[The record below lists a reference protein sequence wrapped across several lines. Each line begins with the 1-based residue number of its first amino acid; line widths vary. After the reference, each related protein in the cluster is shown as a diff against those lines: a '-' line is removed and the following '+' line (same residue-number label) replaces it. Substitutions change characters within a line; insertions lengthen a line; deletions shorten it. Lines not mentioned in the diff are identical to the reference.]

1 MNPHNREIITHMF
14 QILKPNLFSI
24 FIIFMTV
31 EFRYFWKSLEKLKN
45 VLDKFTLIEFLGSLN
60 QIYINFEFTL
70 EKAYQMT

>member
-31 EFRYFWKSLEKLKN
+31 EFRYFWKSLENLKN
-45 VLDKFTLIEFLGSLN
+45 VFDKFTLIEFSGLLN

>member
-1 MNPHNREIITHMF
+1 MF

-45 VLDKFTLIEFLGSLN
+45 VLDKFTLIEFLGLLN

-70 EKAYQMT
+70 EKEYQMT

>member
-1 MNPHNREIITHMF
+1 MF
-14 QILKPNLFSI
+14 KILKPNLFSM
-24 FIIFMTV
+24 IIFMTA

-45 VLDKFTLIEFLGSLN
+45 VLDKFTLIEFLGLLN

>member
-1 MNPHNREIITHMF
+1 
-14 QILKPNLFSI
+14 
-24 FIIFMTV
+24 MTV

-45 VLDKFTLIEFLGSLN
+45 VLDKFTLIEFLGLLN

>member
-1 MNPHNREIITHMF
+1 MF
-14 QILKPNLFSI
+14 QILKPNLFSMI
-24 FIIFMTV
+24 NFMTV

-45 VLDKFTLIEFLGSLN
+45 VLDKFTLIEFLGLLN